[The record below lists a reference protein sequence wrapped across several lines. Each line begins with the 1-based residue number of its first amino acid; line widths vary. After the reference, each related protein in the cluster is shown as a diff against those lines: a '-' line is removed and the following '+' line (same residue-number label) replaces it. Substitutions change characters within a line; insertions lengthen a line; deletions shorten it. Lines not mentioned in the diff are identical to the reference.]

1 MTTLS
6 AAEKKQLRAI
16 AHNLNPIIIVGDKGV
31 SEGLL
36 EELDRAL
43 EQHELIKVK
52 VASNDREFRAQAMTE
67 MAEKTNATQ
76 VQIIGKIVVLLRYF
90 FLKLFS
96 MTRRDAFPGRD
107 LGFSF
112 YVFLTW
118 RIYFCKRRE
127 IL

>member
-16 AHNLNPIIIVGDKGV
+16 AHNLNPVIIVGDKGL

-52 VASNDREFRAQAMTE
+52 LSSNDRDFRAQATNE
-67 MAEKTNATQ
+67 LCEKSGAVLVQ
-76 VQIIGKIVVLLRYF
+76 VIGKVAILLRRSKNPNP
-90 FLKLFS
+90 KLS
-96 MTRRDAFPGRD
+96 NLLRA
-107 LGFSF
+107 
-112 YVFLTW
+112 
-118 RIYFCKRRE
+118 
-127 IL
+127 

>member
-52 VASNDREFRAQAMTE
+52 VASNDREFRAQAVTE

-76 VQIIGKIVVLLRYF
+76 VQIIGKIVVLLRRSKKPNP
-90 FLKLFS
+90 KLS
-96 MTRRDAFPGRD
+96 NLIRM
-107 LGFSF
+107 
-112 YVFLTW
+112 
-118 RIYFCKRRE
+118 
-127 IL
+127 

>member
-76 VQIIGKIVVLLRYF
+76 VQIIGKIVVLLRRSKKPNP
-90 FLKLFS
+90 KLS
-96 MTRRDAFPGRD
+96 NLIRM
-107 LGFSF
+107 
-112 YVFLTW
+112 
-118 RIYFCKRRE
+118 
-127 IL
+127 

>member
-6 AAEKKQLRAI
+6 ASEKKQLRAI

-76 VQIIGKIVVLLRYF
+76 VQIIGKIVVLLRRSKKPNP
-90 FLKLFS
+90 KLS
-96 MTRRDAFPGRD
+96 NLIRM
-107 LGFSF
+107 
-112 YVFLTW
+112 
-118 RIYFCKRRE
+118 
-127 IL
+127 